1 MKKSEI
7 KILAEALNINL
18 PKKFTA
24 DYFMTILDDLNLVLG
39 LDNHTGEW
47 VVLKSGTQNVL
58 ARCA

>member
-7 KILAEALNINL
+7 KILAEALNIDL

-24 DYFMTILDDLNLVLG
+24 DDFMAILDDLNLVLG

-47 VVLKSGTQNVL
+47 VVLKSGAQNVM

>member
-24 DYFMTILDDLNLVLG
+24 DDFMTILYDLNLVIG
-39 LDNHTGEW
+39 LDNHTGDW
-47 VVLKSGTQNVL
+47 VVIKSGTQTVV